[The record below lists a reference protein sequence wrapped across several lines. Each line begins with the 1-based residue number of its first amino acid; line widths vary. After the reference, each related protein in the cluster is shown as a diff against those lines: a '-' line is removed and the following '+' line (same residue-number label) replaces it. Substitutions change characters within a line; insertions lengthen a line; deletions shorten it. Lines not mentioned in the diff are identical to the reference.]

1 MNLILISFVTYLI
14 VSVFSFDDLLY
25 IQITFI
31 LVVLV
36 YDLGIAVF
44 NNNRC
49 LGMIIMGTYWNKEY
63 SMKQRIIYALL
74 YTLSYATVVF
84 YIFFPFDLLIVNL
97 FLLQLPFVILKKT
110 TLHGYLSGNISTVV
124 GKN

>member
-1 MNLILISFVTYLI
+1 
-14 VSVFSFDDLLY
+14 
-25 IQITFI
+25 
-31 LVVLV
+31 
-36 YDLGIAVF
+36 
-44 NNNRC
+44 
-49 LGMIIMGTYWNKEY
+49 MGTYWNKEY